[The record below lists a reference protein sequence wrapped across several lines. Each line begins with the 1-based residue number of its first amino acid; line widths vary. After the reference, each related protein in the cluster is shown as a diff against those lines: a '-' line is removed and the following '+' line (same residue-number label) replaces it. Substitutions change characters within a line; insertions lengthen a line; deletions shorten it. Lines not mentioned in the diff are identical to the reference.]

1 VKVVVNPVSA
11 GRPRSV
17 DQPAMVEAEGV
28 GHVEPRDGEAK
39 VVPEQ
44 RFIAERQAAHHRR
57 ARSRR

>member
-1 VKVVVNPVSA
+1 
-11 GRPRSV
+11 
-17 DQPAMVEAEGV
+17 MVEAEGV